1 MSSTLTWLAVNHDAV
16 ILLAELLAS
25 LLAVVMALTVILLWA
40 FGVGRFRRPLNAPHT
55 AALRYLITE
64 ALTKIINDF
73 RHLLA
78 LILVLIFGGALG
90 YSLFEAGPNLAN
102 IKEALQS
109 VSASLG
115 GLIGSIIGYYF
126 GESKGRAEAMARS
139 TATPPQVVVQQSDGE
154 TAISEEIQPARAR
167 PAEAE

>member
-1 MSSTLTWLAVNHDAV
+1 MNSTLTWLAMNHDAV
-16 ILLAELLAS
+16 ILLTELLAS

-40 FGVGRFRRPLNAPHT
+40 FGVGRFRRPPNAPHT

-90 YSLFEAGPNLAN
+90 YSLFEAGPDLAN

-126 GESKGRAEAMARS
+126 GESKGRAEAMTRS
-139 TATPPQVVVQQSDGE
+139 TATPPQVVIQQSDGE
-154 TAISEEIQPARAR
+154 TRISEEIQPARAR
-167 PAEAE
+167 PPEAG

>member
-1 MSSTLTWLAVNHDAV
+1 MEPTLAWLTGNHDAV

-25 LLAVVMALTVILLWA
+25 LVAVFTALAVILLWA
-40 FGVGRFRRPLNAPHT
+40 FGIGRFRRPVDAPHA

-90 YSLFEAGPNLAN
+90 YSLFEAGPRLAD

-126 GESKGRAEAMARS
+126 GESKGRADAMARS
-139 TATPPQVVVQQSDGE
+139 TVSPPQVVVQESDSQ
-154 TAISEEIQPARAR
+154 APLSEEIQPARPR
-167 PAEAE
+167 PDDAG